1 MLNKVREFHAS
12 LCVYA
17 WQREETTKEKQYS
30 WMQFKNIVK
39 LWLSMLYPGPL
50 LNLQI
55 YVYHQS
61 MSFHPL
67 HSKAELLLLSDVQLL
82 YNSKEE
88 LCIEYKWMVFPGVA
102 QGSILALD
110 VGQKALLRAVVFQPG
125 VILYL
130 PYRYF
135 NRPMFLNA
143 TCQIKSFDK

>member
-1 MLNKVREFHAS
+1 
-12 LCVYA
+12 
-17 WQREETTKEKQYS
+17 
-30 WMQFKNIVK
+30 MQFKNTVE
-39 LWLSMLYPGPL
+39 LWLSILYPGPL

-67 HSKAELLLLSDVQLL
+67 HSKAELLLLSDVQPL

-88 LCIEYKWMVFPGVA
+88 LCIEYKWMVFPEVV

-110 VGQKALLRAVVFQPG
+110 VGKKALLRAVVFPPG

-135 NRPMFLNA
+135 NRLMLLNA
-143 TCQIKSFDK
+143 TCQLKSWVEVEKSTHTHHNKK